1 MKKFI
6 IAGIVVILALG
17 GYFAFQQYQ
26 KAQAARQGSFETVK
40 AQRGNLTAT
49 VGATGTVHAN
59 QSAVLSWQT
68 TGIIQKVNFQE
79 GDLVHPDQ
87 VIASLDPTSL
97 PQNIIL
103 AQADLVNAKRSLDN
117 LTTSQTAQAQ
127 AQLTLT
133 QAQDAYDKA
142 KNHREGMKY
151 PRASQTNI
159 DNAWSNYQL
168 ALSSAATAEDAWDK
182 VKALPVDNLLRLQ
195 VLSQLTSAQMKRDQ
209 ALANYN
215 WLTGKATP
223 ADLAEADSQLAVAK
237 AKLEDAQREWD
248 RLKHGPDPSDIA
260 AAQAHVDAIL
270 ATTNLTRLTAPFTG
284 TITDLHMKPGD
295 VIGAASLSAAGAASP
310 NQSIRIEDLSHLL
323 VDVPVTEVD
332 INRVTEGQLV
342 TMSFDAILGK
352 LYNGKVVQVAKTGAT
367 TQGVVNYMVTVEI
380 TDHDDSVLPG
390 MTAAV
395 NVVVTQ
401 LKDVLQVPNRAIR
414 LRDGQRIVYL
424 LRNGSPVSIQV
435 KLGATSETNS
445 QVISGDIKA
454 GDDIILNPP
463 LDTNPGPGFMR
474 GG

>member
-1 MKKFI
+1 
-6 IAGIVVILALG
+6 
-17 GYFAFQQYQ
+17 
-26 KAQAARQGSFETVK
+26 
-40 AQRGNLTAT
+40 
-49 VGATGTVHAN
+49 
-59 QSAVLSWQT
+59 VLSWQT
-68 TGIIQKVNFQE
+68 TGIIQNVNFKE
-79 GDLVHPDQ
+79 GDLVQPNQ

-103 AQADLVNAKRSLDN
+103 AQADLVNAKRTLEN

-133 QAQDAYDKA
+133 QAQAAYDKA
-142 KNHREGMKY
+142 KTHREGMKY

-168 ALSSAATAEDAWDK
+168 ALSNAAIAEDGWDK
-182 VKALPVDNLLRLQ
+182 AKSLPNDNPIRAQ
-195 VLSQLTSAQMKRDQ
+195 VLAQLTSAQMKRDQ

-223 ADLAEADSQLAVAK
+223 ADLADADSKLAVAK
-237 AKLEDAQREWD
+237 AQLDDAQREWD
-248 RLKHGPDPSDIA
+248 RLKNGPDPSDIT

-295 VIGAASLSAAGAASP
+295 VIGGASQAALSTTGTTNP
-310 NQSIRIEDLSHLL
+310 TQSVRIEDLSHLL

-332 INRVTEGQLV
+332 INRVAEGQVV

-352 LYNGKVVQVAKTGAT
+352 QYNGKVVQVAKTGTT

-380 TDHDDSVLPG
+380 SDHDGSVLPG

-414 LRDGQRIVYL
+414 LRDGQRIVYV
-424 LRNGSPVSIQV
+424 LRAGNPVSVQI

-445 QVISGDIKA
+445 QVISGDLKQ

-463 LDTNPGPGFMR
+463 LDTNNGPSFMR